1 MIRWISYKSY
11 FLLQTMNKRQ
21 IILPICSLLLIL
33 FHSAAISQDTLKI
46 DLSEFIERGLDR
58 SGQVAY
64 ESRSV
69 DLARNRTES
78 ARGQRILPSVNLS
91 TQHGVIPGVVSQ
103 RDDLSEGEF
112 YLDPNLSNDW
122 EDWAIFTRAEL
133 NAIQPIYSWGAI
145 DNAIKAAEAG
155 ARAAE
160 YQFDAFQAEA
170 KLQLYELY
178 YSYLLSV
185 EISRILDDA
194 DNQLRQVS
202 RRLNELIEEGDPDI
216 KESDLFK
223 FEILETEFEVQK
235 MEVQQSSDYVRRVWN
250 YILAEDGGSVYLP
263 TENFLDPVAFE
274 LEDYEYYEQLA
285 LQSRPELRGVDSGIE
300 AARKGVD
307 AVRAQQYPMLFLGIT
322 GSFANTPNRPR
333 QTNPFI
339 INSTNYASAGVGI
352 GIRQNLNFFSM
363 KRSVERAEIEHR
375 RVNDLRNAVHD
386 GIILDLNDLYRE
398 AVIAETKVKQTEA
411 ALEIARNWVRNEQL
425 NYDIGFGDAEDL
437 LDAVQKELELRV
449 DLKQNIF
456 ELNKS
461 IAALYKGAGI
471 PIENLS
477 IN

>member
-1 MIRWISYKSY
+1 MIRWPSYKSY
-11 FLLQTMNKRQ
+11 FLLQIMNKRQ
-21 IILPICSLLLIL
+21 ILLLFCSVVLIL
-33 FHSAAISQDTLKI
+33 SHSAAHSQDTLKI
-46 DLSEFIERGLDR
+46 NLTEFLERGLDR

-78 ARGQRILPSVNLS
+78 ARGQRILPSINLS
-91 TQHGVIPGVVSQ
+91 TQHGVIPGVTSNT
-103 RDDLSEGEF
+103 DLPEGQF

-133 NAIQPIYSWGAI
+133 NAVQPIYSWGAI
-145 DNAIKAAEAG
+145 DSAIKAAEAG
-155 ARAAE
+155 AKAAE
-160 YQFDAFQAEA
+160 YQFDAFRSEA

-178 YSYLLSV
+178 YSYLLSL
-185 EISRILDDA
+185 EISRIMDDA
-194 DNQLRQVS
+194 EGQLRQVS
-202 RRLNELIEEGDPDI
+202 RRLNELLEEGDPDL
-216 KESDLFK
+216 KESDMFK
-223 FEILETEFEVQK
+223 FEILETEFEIQK
-235 MEVQQSSDYVRRVWN
+235 TEVNQSADYVRRVWN
-250 YILAEDGGSVYLP
+250 YILAEEDGVVYAP

-274 LEDYEYYEQLA
+274 LENYDYYEQLA
-285 LQSRPELRGVDSGIE
+285 LQSRPELRGVESGIE
-300 AARKGVD
+300 AARNGID
-307 AVRAQQYPMLFLGIT
+307 AVKSQQYPMLFLGIT

-363 KRSVERAEIEHR
+363 RRSVERAEIEHR

-398 AVIAETKVKQTEA
+398 AVIAEKKVQQTEA
-411 ALEIARNWVRNEQL
+411 ALNISRNWVRNEQL

-437 LDAVQKELELRV
+437 LDAIQKELELRV

-456 ELNKS
+456 ELNKK